1 MTYFFSN
8 SAWTGE
14 HERKK
19 KTNNK
24 SPNVT
29 ALPSGLMGTK
39 LQSDAHCYLPEIG
52 LTLYV
57 ARTILSSWVT
67 FPFPSLNCSLPPS
80 FTLTNYAQK
89 KTHEL
94 GGSRTKFLMPICV
107 GLHRVASCI
116 VMLPKSHVQISSGGF
131 KTFHVEGD
139 PRGPSHCRLSH

>member
-1 MTYFFSN
+1 MTYFSN
-8 SAWTGE
+8 SSWPGE
-14 HERKK
+14 RVRK

-39 LQSDAHCYLPEIG
+39 LQSDAHCDVPEIG

-94 GGSRTKFLMPICV
+94 DASRTKFLMPICV

-116 VMLPKSHVQISSGGF
+116 VMQPKNHVQISSGGF